1 MTGNKNKA
9 SKRYHIP
16 HRGTIIDST
25 KKTIST
31 IQRGAEVTK
40 QICRRWR
47 RRGERKRIRGRT
59 R

>member
-16 HRGTIIDST
+16 HRGTIMDST

-40 QICRRWR
+40 QICRRR
-47 RRGERKRIRGRT
+47 RIGERKRIQGRT